1 MHVTGSKY
9 HALAPSS
16 LTRDPHVFPY
26 HLCVLGFSMNK
37 DFLFEQILDFGTFD
51 GKIMRMFAFLL
62 ASIPEQFNQAD
73 DTDIRH
79 D

>member
-9 HALAPSS
+9 HALATSP

-37 DFLFEQILDFGTFD
+37 DFLFEQTLDFGTFN
-51 GKIMRMFAFLL
+51 GKNNANVCFFVGEYSRAIQ
-62 ASIPEQFNQAD
+62 SGG
-73 DTDIRH
+73 
-79 D
+79 